1 MLIEKPFQSG
11 DVISMKLSSGE
22 EIITKLEDETTDFYK
37 VSKPLMVA
45 ATPQGLGLAP
55 YMFTIEQDAKVKIFK
70 TNVICAISTEKDMAS
85 QYIQNTTGIK
95 LA

>member
-1 MLIEKPFQSG
+1 MLIEKPLKNG
-11 DVISMKLSSGE
+11 DVVSMKLSSGE
-22 EIITKLEDETTDFYK
+22 EIISKLEDETAEFYK

-55 YMFTIEQDAKVKIFK
+55 YMFTIEQDAMIKIFK
-70 TNVICAISTEKDMAS
+70 INLICASPTEKDMAS